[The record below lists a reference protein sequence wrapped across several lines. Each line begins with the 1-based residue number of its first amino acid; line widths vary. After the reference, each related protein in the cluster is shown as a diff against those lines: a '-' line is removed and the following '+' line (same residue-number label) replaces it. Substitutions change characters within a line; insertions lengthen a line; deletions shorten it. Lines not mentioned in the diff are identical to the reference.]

1 MRLWLEVAVRGFRR
15 YATYRGATLAGVF
28 TNTAFGFFTAYI
40 YIAVFEM
47 VPNIG
52 GFSLRDALTYNFY
65 VQGMI
70 MPLYVWGWME
80 LAETVRSGQVATDL
94 YRPID
99 YQLYWLSQD
108 LGRAVY
114 HATLRGIG
122 PFVIA
127 GLVFSLRLPSS
138 PLTWLAFAVSFLLAV
153 TVSFALRFMVNLSA
167 FWLLEIR
174 GVMTIAQAV
183 WTLLSGFLVPL
194 AFFPD
199 GIRQFVMKLPFAA
212 MVAVPG
218 DVFLER
224 VVGAELIGALAF
236 QAAWLLVLLA
246 MGRALLSAATRKLV
260 VQGG

>member
-15 YATYRGATLAGVF
+15 YATYRGATFAGIF

-40 YIAVFEM
+40 YIAVFRV
-47 VPNIG
+47 VPHIG

-70 MPLYVWGWME
+70 MPLYIWGWME
-80 LAETVRSGQVATDL
+80 LAETVRTGQVATDL
-94 YRPID
+94 YRPVD
-99 YQLYWLSQD
+99 YQMYWLSQD
-108 LGRAVY
+108 IGRAVY
-114 HATLRGIG
+114 HATLRGLG
-122 PFVIA
+122 PFAIA
-127 GLVFSLRLPSS
+127 GLVFSLRLPTS
-138 PLTWLAFAVSFLLAV
+138 PLTWVAFAASFILAV

-174 GVMTIAQAV
+174 GVVSIAAATWTI
-183 WTLLSGFLVPL
+183 LSGFLVPL

-199 GIRQFVMKLPFAA
+199 GVRPFLMKLPFAA

-224 VVGAELIGALAF
+224 VTGAEVIGALGF
-236 QAAWLLVLLA
+236 QLVWVVVLLA
-246 MGRALLSAATRKLV
+246 MGRVVLAAATRKLV

>member
-28 TNTAFGFFTAYI
+28 TNTAFGFFTAYV
-40 YIAVFEM
+40 YIAVFRM
-47 VPNIG
+47 VPHIG
-52 GFSLRDALTYNFY
+52 GFDLRDVLTYNFV

-80 LAETVRSGQVATDL
+80 LAETVRTGQVATDL

-99 YQLYWLSQD
+99 YQFYWLSQD
-108 LGRAVY
+108 LGRAFY

-122 PFVIA
+122 PFVIGA
-127 GLVFSLRLPSS
+127 LAFSLRLPTE
-138 PLTWLAFAVSFLLAV
+138 PYTWLAFAVSFVLAV
-153 TVSFALRFMVNLSA
+153 SVSFALRFMVNLSA

-174 GVMTIAQAV
+174 GVLTIAQAS

-199 GIRQFVMKLPFAA
+199 GIREIVLKLPFAA
-212 MVAVPG
+212 MIAVPA

-224 VVGAELIGALAF
+224 VTGADVVAALGF
-236 QAAWLLVLLA
+236 QFAWVVILLGMGRLLLA
-246 MGRALLSAATRKLV
+246 AATRKLV

>member
-15 YATYRGATLAGVF
+15 YATYRGATLAGIF

-40 YIAVFEM
+40 YIAVFKV
-47 VPNIG
+47 VPHIG
-52 GFSLRDALTYNFY
+52 GFGLRDILTYNFV

-70 MPLYVWGWME
+70 MPLYIWGWMD
-80 LAETVRSGQVATDL
+80 LAETVRTGQVATDL
-94 YRPID
+94 YRPVD
-99 YQLYWLSQD
+99 YQLYWLAQD
-108 LGRAVY
+108 IGRAVY
-114 HATLRGIG
+114 HASLRGIG

-127 GLVFSLRLPSS
+127 GLVFSLRLPHV
-138 PLTWLAFAVSFLLAV
+138 PLTWLAFAVSFVLAV

-174 GVMTIAQAV
+174 GVTTIAAAT
-183 WTLLSGFLVPL
+183 WTILSGFLVPL

-199 GIRQFVMKLPFAA
+199 GPRQIVTKLPFAA
-212 MVAVPG
+212 MVAVPT

-224 VVGAELIGALAF
+224 VTGARAIGALGF
-236 QAAWLLVLLA
+236 QLMWVIVLLA
-246 MGRALLSAATRKLV
+246 MGRVLLAAATRKLV